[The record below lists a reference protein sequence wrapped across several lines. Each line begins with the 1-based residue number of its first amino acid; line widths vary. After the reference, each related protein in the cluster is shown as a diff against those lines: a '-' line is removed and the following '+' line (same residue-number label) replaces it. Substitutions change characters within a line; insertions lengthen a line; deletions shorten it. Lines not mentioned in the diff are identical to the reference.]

1 MKRPVDTTRR
11 PGPASRWVFL
21 ALALLLVGAGAA
33 RAEELVVI
41 VNDKAPVQSVT
52 AKDVKE
58 IFLGEITFWGD
69 LKIVPVGYVDG
80 AAVET
85 DFLERVVRVT
95 ENVYKTYWIK
105 RIFREGGTPPR
116 KVGSAAEALTAVA
129 RTPGGIGFVY
139 ASELAGATGVRE
151 VLRVP
156 D

>member
-1 MKRPVDTTRR
+1 MKRHEHTMRR
-11 PGPASRWVFL
+11 AGGAPRWVVL
-21 ALALLLVGAGAA
+21 TLVLLLFGTGLA

-52 AKDVKE
+52 AKQVKE
-58 IFLGEITFWGD
+58 IFLGETAYWGD
-69 LKIVPVGYVDG
+69 VKIVPIGYVDG
-80 AAVET
+80 AAVQT
-85 DFLERVVRVT
+85 DFLDRVVHVT

-116 KVGSAAEALTAVA
+116 KVGTTAEALATIA
-129 RTPGGIGFVY
+129 RSPGGIGFAY

>member
-1 MKRPVDTTRR
+1 MKRPYKTTRSAAV
-11 PGPASRWVFL
+11 ASRGVLLTF
-21 ALALLLVGAGAA
+21 ALLLAGAGVA

-41 VNDKAPVQSVT
+41 VNAKAPVQSVT

-58 IFLGEITFWGD
+58 IFLGETAFWGD
-69 LKIVPVGYVDG
+69 VKIVPVGYVDG

-85 DFLERVVRVT
+85 DFLDRVVHVT

-116 KVGSAAEALTAVA
+116 KVGSTAEALTTIA

-139 ASELAGATGVRE
+139 ASQLAGATDVRE

>member
-1 MKRPVDTTRR
+1 MKRPFLTARSAAA
-11 PGPASRWVFL
+11 ASRRILLTL
-21 ALALLLVGAGAA
+21 AVLLAGAGVV
-33 RAEELVVI
+33 RAEDLVVI
-41 VNDKAPVQSVT
+41 VNDKAPVKSVT
-52 AKDVKE
+52 AKEVKE
-58 IFLGEITFWGD
+58 IFLGEMTFWGD
-69 LKIVPVGYVDG
+69 LKIVPIGYVDG

-116 KVGSAAEALTAVA
+116 KVGGAAEALATLA

-139 ASELAGATGVRE
+139 ASELAGATNVRE

>member
-1 MKRPVDTTRR
+1 MKRPHHTPRSAAV
-11 PGPASRWVFL
+11 ASRWVLLTF
-21 ALALLLVGAGAA
+21 ALLLAGAGMA

-41 VNDKAPVQSVT
+41 VNSKAPVQSVT

-58 IFLGEITFWGD
+58 IFLGEMAFWGD
-69 LKIVPVGYVDG
+69 VKIVPVGYVDG

-85 DFLERVVRVT
+85 DFLDRVVHVT

-116 KVGSAAEALTAVA
+116 KVGSAAEALTNVA
-129 RTPGGIGFVY
+129 RTPGAIGFVY
-139 ASELAGATGVRE
+139 ASQLAGATDVRE